1 MESYSIADMLRIV
14 IAHFRVRFMFFAV
27 ETTNSETFQLLQLD
41 AAVLRFQN
49 QKLLQKLET
58 QKVEINALEDRLC
71 QLRDK
76 QYSYEKTLAVVDN
89 SWKEVHKYD
98 AILIIN
104 LLLSWYSLFS
114 HYT

>member
-1 MESYSIADMLRIV
+1 ML
-14 IAHFRVRFMFFAV
+14 
-27 ETTNSETFQLLQLD
+27 Q
-41 AAVLRFQN
+41 FQN

-71 QLRDK
+71 LLRDK
-76 QYSYEKTLAVVDN
+76 QYSYEKTLAVADN

-104 LLLSWYSLFS
+104 YYYLGTHYFLSTHDKDCLIWFSLFLEPLARFS
-114 HYT
+114 FVL